1 MDKQPLSMTTLI
13 KHVTCQTDKIV
24 TNCKLQMALQIA
36 ANTAYLFIM
45 AFTLGYYFRDGYLA
59 LARRG
64 AEGCYFS

>member
-1 MDKQPLSMTTLI
+1 MLTISLWLIFKSHDFLSEI
-13 KHVTCQTDKIV
+13 
-24 TNCKLQMALQIA
+24 ALQIA

-64 AEGCYFS
+64 AEGCYFSWQSKN